1 MPQHPQS
8 LTSIGKGAV
17 PVGPGSESV
26 WGSLMALPPCLR
38 EGRGSY
44 VDAFSGLEGETSDL
58 TEARVHLYEKGCL
71 PVHLPFRLYK
81 AVELLPFAP
90 CFQPVCREWLFIVQD
105 SWIPSILQ
113 NTKEVWFLHYYCQT
127 EVGCFQFHY
136 IFGAKEETGRTKLEL
151 MELSHMSETW
161 KVIKQCQVMMLF
173 S

>member
-1 MPQHPQS
+1 MSHKPKCKVRGQKMPQHPQS

-105 SWIPSILQ
+105 SWIPA
-113 NTKEVWFLHYYCQT
+113 YYRT
-127 EVGCFQFHY
+127 LKRLGFY
-136 IFGAKEETGRTKLEL
+136 IITVRLRLDASNFIIYSGLKKKLE
-151 MELSHMSETW
+151 ELSLSLW
-161 KVIKQCQVMMLF
+161 